1 LNLNVLIFSCWS
13 AVSAAGAAGATAS
26 AVAGAAVSV
35 ASVSLS
41 EPLSESPS
49 ITAAVTK
56 DKILSIDLEA
66 SSFDGITLLHE
77 DQS

>member
-1 LNLNVLIFSCWS
+1 VEFGISLNLKYLFSS
-13 AVSAAGAAGATAS
+13 VAGAAVSAAGAGLSATAS

-49 ITAAVTK
+49 TIAAY
-56 DKILSIDLEA
+56 
-66 SSFDGITLLHE
+66 
-77 DQS
+77 